1 MTRRR
6 NIGKRSIRPVMRI
19 FTEGERTEI
28 NYVRGYIS
36 SYLKSKGYTAHDIII
51 EQPNDS
57 SPLGLLN
64 AARQTR
70 LPMDE
75 MWIVFDCDQH
85 QHKPEAFKG
94 AAEERIGVAYSSI
107 SFETWILLHF
117 TYSTRSYRS
126 CEELMKVL
134 DRHYPNGYD
143 KAMNNLFEE
152 TAGADHSRLPTAI
165 ANAKRLNR
173 EMLNVNVGK
182 PTYELNPYTNVH
194 ELLAAIDAFIMKKH
208 SRWKA
213 ESPSRH

>member
-1 MTRRR
+1 MTRKR
-6 NIGKRSIRPVMRI
+6 NTGRRSIRPVMRI

-85 QHKPEAFKG
+85 QHKPETFKG
-94 AAEERIGVAYSSI
+94 AAEEGIGVAYSSI

-126 CEELMKVL
+126 CDELMKVL
-134 DRHYPNGYD
+134 DRHYSNGYD

-152 TAGADHSRLPTAI
+152 TAGADHSRLLTAI

-182 PTYELNPYTNVH
+182 ATYELNPYTNVH
-194 ELLAAIDAFIMKKH
+194 ELLAAIDAFIMKNH
-208 SRWKA
+208 SR
-213 ESPSRH
+213 

>member
-1 MTRRR
+1 MTRKR
-6 NIGKRSIRPVMRI
+6 NTGKRSIRPVMRI

-64 AARQTR
+64 AARQSR

-85 QHKPEAFKG
+85 QHKPETFKG
-94 AAEERIGVAYSSI
+94 AAEEGIGIAYSST

-152 TAGADHSRLPTAI
+152 TAGADHSRLQTAI

-173 EMLNVNVGK
+173 EMLKVNVGK
-182 PTYELNPYTNVH
+182 ATYELNPYTNVH
-194 ELLAAIDAFIMKKH
+194 ELLEAIDAFIVKKH
-208 SRWKA
+208 SR
-213 ESPSRH
+213 R

>member
-1 MTRRR
+1 MARKR
-6 NIGKRSIRPVMRI
+6 NAAKRCIRPVMRI

-28 NYVRGYIS
+28 NYVRGYIH

-85 QHKPEAFKG
+85 QHKPETFKG
-94 AAEERIGVAYSSI
+94 AAEAGIGVAYSSI

-117 TYSTRSYRS
+117 TYSTRSYKN
-126 CEELMKVL
+126 CDELMKVL
-134 DRHYPNGYD
+134 DRHFPHGYD

-152 TAGADHSRLPTAI
+152 TAGADHSRLMTAI
-165 ANAKRLNR
+165 ANAERLNR
-173 EMLNVNVGK
+173 EMLNVNAGK
-182 PTYELNPYTNVH
+182 AIFELNPYTNVH

-208 SRWKA
+208 
-213 ESPSRH
+213 

>member
-1 MTRRR
+1 MARKR

-85 QHKPEAFKG
+85 QHKPETFKG
-94 AAEERIGVAYSSI
+94 AAEEGIGVAYSSI

-126 CEELMKVL
+126 CDELMKVL

-173 EMLNVNVGK
+173 EMLKVNVGK
-182 PTYELNPYTNVH
+182 PVFELNPYTNVH

-208 SRWKA
+208 SR
-213 ESPSRH
+213 

>member
-1 MTRRR
+1 
-6 NIGKRSIRPVMRI
+6 MRI

-64 AARQTR
+64 AARQSR

-85 QHKPEAFKG
+85 QHKPETFKG
-94 AAEERIGVAYSSI
+94 AAEEGIGIAYSSI

-152 TAGADHSRLPTAI
+152 TAGADHSRLQTAI

-173 EMLNVNVGK
+173 EMVKVNVGK
-182 PTYELNPYTNVH
+182 ATYELNPYTNVH
-194 ELLAAIDAFIMKKH
+194 ELLAAIDAFISKKR
-208 SRWKA
+208 SR
-213 ESPSRH
+213 

>member
-1 MTRRR
+1 MTRKR

-64 AARQTR
+64 AARQSR

-85 QHKPEAFKG
+85 QHKPETFKG
-94 AAEERIGVAYSSI
+94 AAEEGIGIAYSSI

-152 TAGADHSRLPTAI
+152 TAGADHSRLQTAI

-173 EMLNVNVGK
+173 EMVKVNVGK
-182 PTYELNPYTNVH
+182 ATYELNPYTNVH
-194 ELLAAIDAFIMKKH
+194 ELLAAIDAFISKKR
-208 SRWKA
+208 SR
-213 ESPSRH
+213 

>member
-1 MTRRR
+1 
-6 NIGKRSIRPVMRI
+6 MRI

-85 QHKPEAFKG
+85 QHKPETFKG
-94 AAEERIGVAYSSI
+94 AAEEGIGVAYSSI

-126 CEELMKVL
+126 CDELIKVL

-152 TAGADHSRLPTAI
+152 TAGADHSRLLTAI

-182 PTYELNPYTNVH
+182 ATYELNPYTNVH
-194 ELLAAIDAFIMKKH
+194 ELLAAIDAFIMKNH
-208 SRWKA
+208 SR
-213 ESPSRH
+213 

>member
-1 MTRRR
+1 MTRKR

-85 QHKPEAFKG
+85 QHKPETFKG

-126 CEELMKVL
+126 CDELMKVL

-173 EMLNVNVGK
+173 EMLKVNVGK
-182 PTYELNPYTNVH
+182 PVFELNPYTNVH

-208 SRWKA
+208 SQ
-213 ESPSRH
+213 

>member
-1 MTRRR
+1 MTRKR
-6 NIGKRSIRPVMRI
+6 NTGRRSIRPVMRI

-85 QHKPEAFKG
+85 QHKPETFRG
-94 AAEERIGVAYSSI
+94 AAEEGIGVAYSSI

-126 CEELMKVL
+126 CDELIKVL

-152 TAGADHSRLPTAI
+152 TAGADHSRLLTAI

-173 EMLNVNVGK
+173 EMLNVNVGQA
-182 PTYELNPYTNVH
+182 TYELNPYTNVH
-194 ELLAAIDAFIMKKH
+194 ELLAAIDAFIMKNH
-208 SRWKA
+208 SR
-213 ESPSRH
+213 